1 MKKILG
7 ISAFYHDAAATLL
20 INGVLVAAA
29 QEERF
34 TRKKNTADF
43 PINAITYCLEEQ
55 GLTINDL
62 DAIVFYDKPLL
73 KFERLLETYYAT
85 APRGLI
91 SFLKAIP
98 IWLSDKLFLKKRIK
112 QELKPLGTFDN
123 KKTQLL
129 FSNHHLSHAAST
141 YFASNFDEAAI
152 LTIDGVGEWCTTA
165 ISIGKENKITTL
177 KEMHFPHS
185 LGLLYSAF
193 TQYLGFKVNEGE
205 YKVMG
210 LAPYGNTDAAKVYK
224 EKITT
229 HLVSIKEDGSLWM
242 NQKYFRYTTGLQMI
256 QDKKWKQLF
265 DVPKRLSSEKLNQE
279 HCDIALALQQLTE
292 TIVLQMAKTAK
303 ELTGAR
309 NLCLAGGVALNC
321 VANGKLIASNLFN
334 DVFIQPA
341 AGDAGGALGAAYAI
355 HHMYYNAPKI
365 KTIQVDAMQGT
376 YLGPDYSNKE
386 IEKLLRK
393 YNAAYTYIENDQE
406 LFNQTAGYLAH
417 GKVVGWF
424 QGRMEFGP
432 RALGNRSI
440 LADPRDGTMQHTLNM
455 KIKKRESFRPFA
467 PAVLAED
474 ASQYFN
480 TGALS
485 PYMLT
490 TTTIKEHRQIPVQ
503 KTEGNLNQRL
513 AAIRSDIPAVTH
525 LDHSARVQ
533 VVYEENNKRF
543 WSLLKAFK
551 HKTGCGV
558 LVNTSFNVKDEPI
571 VCSPKDAIQ
580 CFMNTDMDYLVLGNF
595 LLDKGLQAEHSNN
608 S

>member
-7 ISAFYHDAAATLL
+7 ISAFYHDAAAALL

-34 TRKKNTADF
+34 TRKKNTANF

-91 SFLKAIP
+91 SFLKAMP

-129 FSNHHLSHAAST
+129 FSNHHLSHASST

-165 ISIGKENKITTL
+165 ISLGKQNTITTI

-210 LAPYGNTDAAKVYK
+210 LAPYGQADSAETYK
-224 EKITT
+224 KIITK
-229 HLVSIKEDGSLWM
+229 HLISIKDDGSLWM
-242 NQKYFRYTTGLQMI
+242 NQKYFRYTSGLEMI
-256 QDKKWKQLF
+256 HAKKWESLF
-265 DVPKRLSSEKLNQE
+265 NLPKRLSSEKLKQA

-292 TIVLQMAKTAK
+292 TIVLLMAKTAK
-303 ELTGAR
+303 DLTGAK

-341 AGDAGGALGAAYAI
+341 AGDSGGALGAAFAI

-365 KTIQVDAMQGT
+365 KTMQVDAMQGT
-376 YLGPDYSNKE
+376 YLGPDYTNKK
-386 IEKLLRK
+386 IEKVLRK
-393 YNAAYTYIENDQE
+393 SNAVYTSIENGEE
-406 LFNQTAGYLAH
+406 LLNVTAGYLAD
-417 GKVVGWF
+417 GKVIGWF

-440 LADPRDGTMQHTLNM
+440 LADPRDGTMQQTLNM

-467 PAVLAED
+467 PAVIAED

-480 TGALS
+480 TEALS

-490 TTTIKEHRQIPVQ
+490 TTTIKENRQIPN
-503 KTEGNLNQRL
+503 KITEGSLNERL
-513 AAIRSDIPAVTH
+513 AAIRSNIPAVTH
-525 LDHSARVQ
+525 LDYSARVQ
-533 VVYEENNKRF
+533 VVHQENNKQF
-543 WSLLKAFK
+543 WSLLQAFK
-551 HKTGCGV
+551 NKTGCSV

-571 VCSPKDAIQ
+571 VCTPEDALL
-580 CFMNTDMDYLVLGNF
+580 CFMNTDMDYLIIGNY
-595 LLDKGLQAEHSNN
+595 LLDKGLQHSKNH